1 MLNIIKFNLLKLK
14 NDYTIIVLMT
24 ALTLGLTFAF
34 NLGFN
39 SGYKTRVDIVN
50 KSDNQEIINEFTD
63 DKKYNFNFSNKKTSE
78 IKLLNNR
85 ISAIVVLKDDIVEII
100 SLKKDVEIMSLKNHL
115 KDKFSIINNK
125 KSIVKSIN
133 QNIPNTNKEDIKKR
147 VNESFKYRKVLKIEE
162 ISNFTEEKSP
172 YNHNFFGFSIYFIS
186 FTLVYGIANILKEKE
201 NNTWDRL
208 LIFPMKR
215 DKIILGNM
223 IVTILIGFIQ
233 LFIIFGL
240 GSLLF
245 DLNILKNW
253 LNISII
259 LFFYLF
265 TIISIGL
272 FISTIVDTYAQLS
285 TISPVILTST
295 AMIGGCM
302 WPLEV
307 VSSKIMLF
315 LSNFVPQ
322 KWVLQGIRKTIVYN
336 ANLSEIFLELIII
349 LLLGLFFYII
359 GIYRVRNESI

>member
-24 ALTLGLTFAF
+24 ILTLGLTFAF

-50 KSDNQEIINEFTD
+50 KNGNDEIIKELLE
-63 DKKYNFNFSNKKTSE
+63 DKKYNFKLSDKKTSE

-85 ISAIVVLKDDIVEII
+85 ISAILVLEDDIVKII
-100 SLKKDVEIMSLKNHL
+100 SLKKDVEIMSFKNFI
-115 KDKFSIINNK
+115 KEKFSIINNK
-125 KSIVKSIN
+125 KSIVESIN
-133 QNIPNTNKEDIKKR
+133 KNIPNTNKEDIQKR
-147 VNESFKYRKVLKIEE
+147 VNDSYKYRKILKVEE
-162 ISNFTEEKSP
+162 ISNYTEEKIP

-215 DKIILGNM
+215 DKVILGNM
-223 IVTILIGFIQ
+223 IVTVLIGIIQ
-233 LFIIFGL
+233 LIIIFGL

-245 DLNILKNW
+245 DLNILNNW
-253 LNISII
+253 INISII
-259 LFFYLF
+259 LILYLF
-265 TIISIGL
+265 TITSIGL
-272 FISTIVDTYAQLS
+272 FISTIVDTHAQLS
-285 TISPVILTST
+285 TISPVVLTSS

-307 VSSKIMLF
+307 VSSKVMLL

-322 KWVLQGIRKTIVYN
+322 KWVIQGIKKTIVYN
-336 ANLSEIFLELIII
+336 ANLNEIFIELLII
-349 LLLGLFFYII
+349 LLFGLFFYIL
-359 GIYRVRNESI
+359 GMYRVRNESI